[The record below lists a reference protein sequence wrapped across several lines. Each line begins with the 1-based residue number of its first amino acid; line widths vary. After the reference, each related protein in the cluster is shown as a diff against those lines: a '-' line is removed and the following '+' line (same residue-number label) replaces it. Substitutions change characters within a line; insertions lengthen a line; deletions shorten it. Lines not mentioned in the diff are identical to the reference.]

1 MFGSLV
7 THVFLNH
14 LKEGVGNIHAGG
26 TDESSGFL
34 GWFIA
39 SRSFFIIG
47 LSSAGDQKSSEDE
60 DEEWLEDFIHVL
72 RIGFIFIFIHVRGL

>member
-1 MFGSLV
+1 MLGSLV

-14 LKEGVGNIHAGG
+14 LKEGVGDIHAGG

-34 GWFIA
+34 SWLIA
-39 SRSFFIIG
+39 SGSFLIIG
-47 LSSAGDQKSSEDE
+47 LFSAGNQKSSEDE
-60 DEEWLEDFIHVL
+60 DEEWLEGFIHVL

>member
-1 MFGSLV
+1 MLGSLV

-14 LKEGVGNIHAGG
+14 LKEGVGNVHTGG

-34 GWFIA
+34 SWLIA
-39 SRSFFIIG
+39 SGSFLIIG
-47 LSSAGDQKSSEDE
+47 LFSAGNQKSSEDE
-60 DEEWLEDFIHVL
+60 DEEWLEGFIHVL

>member
-1 MFGSLV
+1 MLGSLV

-14 LKEGVGNIHAGG
+14 LKEGVGNVHTGG

-34 GWFIA
+34 SWLIA
-39 SRSFFIIG
+39 ANSFLIIG
-47 LSSAGDQKSSEDE
+47 LFSAGNQKRSEDE